1 MIRWFGS
8 AFMKVIM
15 SWDTLVKFAKAP
27 LQIWVDGWSKVSSTG
42 SNVTCRLRSFVT
54 SAKTFHQ
61 GGCFFLWWF
70 HPRKTQGKRVMQ
82 PTSFYLIRSQISSN
96 SDFGLVRQFLQSFTY
111 SFTAL
116 GFDLSPFKAR
126 EQLHL
131 ERKSGENVV
140 THDQFE

>member
-1 MIRWFGS
+1 M
-8 AFMKVIM
+8 
-15 SWDTLVKFAKAP
+15 
-27 LQIWVDGWSKVSSTG
+27 
-42 SNVTCRLRSFVT
+42 
-54 SAKTFHQ
+54 
-61 GGCFFLWWF
+61 WWF

-116 GFDLSPFKAR
+116 GFDLSLFFKAR